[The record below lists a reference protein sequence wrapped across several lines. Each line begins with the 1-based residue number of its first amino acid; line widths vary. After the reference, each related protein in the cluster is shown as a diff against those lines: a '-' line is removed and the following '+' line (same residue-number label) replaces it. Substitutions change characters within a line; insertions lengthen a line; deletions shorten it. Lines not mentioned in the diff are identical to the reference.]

1 MSDFWTN
8 NPTILFD
15 KYYDIVPS
23 QNMKINEQLNTI
35 TRLLI
40 YLIILILL
48 FNFNSHFVL
57 YCLLI
62 ILIIV
67 IFYYVNEYDPIIIDN
82 SEKIKEDYNTTKNY
96 DSRGFPAASRQTAFH
111 SANQRHGLRD
121 AQPCLRKLG
130 QCLYQSY
137 RFSRHPARFRAL
149 RPMRCDTAE

>member
-62 ILIIV
+62 ILIIN
-67 IFYYVNEYDPIIIDN
+67 FLNN
-82 SEKIKEDYNTTKNY
+82 FLFKLYN
-96 DSRGFPAASRQTAFH
+96 
-111 SANQRHGLRD
+111 
-121 AQPCLRKLG
+121 
-130 QCLYQSY
+130 
-137 RFSRHPARFRAL
+137 
-149 RPMRCDTAE
+149 